1 MFYIHT
7 FNSRAS
13 SSPLLI
19 IHKKMPIGEVIV
31 GAALGITLQVLHEA
45 IKKAKDKSLTTKCI
59 LDRLEATISRITPL
73 VVQVDKLSKRLDD
86 SQRKVI
92 EELKRLLEKAVS
104 LVEAYA
110 ELRRRNLLKK
120 YRYKSRIK
128 ELEASLRWM
137 VEVDVQV
144 NQWLD
149 IKELMAKMS
158 EMNTKLDKITCQPTD
173 CNCFKS
179 NDGTSQSVNQNILE
193 ATDGSSE
200 EDGEESPRIDIHLRW
215 SSRKGAKDREIRFM
229 VK

>member
-1 MFYIHT
+1 
-7 FNSRAS
+7 
-13 SSPLLI
+13 
-19 IHKKMPIGEVIV
+19 MPIGEVMI
-31 GAALGITLQVLHEA
+31 GAALGITLQVLYEA
-45 IKKAKDKSLTTKCI
+45 IIKAKDKSLATKCI
-59 LDRLEATISRITPL
+59 LGRLGATISRITPL
-73 VVQVDKLSKRLDD
+73 VVHVDKISEKVEY

-92 EELKRLLEKAVS
+92 EDLKRLLEKAVF

-110 ELRRRNLLKK
+110 ELRRRNLHKK
-120 YRYKSRIK
+120 HRYKSRIK

-137 VEVDVQV
+137 VDVDVQV
-144 NQWLD
+144 DQCLD

-179 NDGTSQSVNQNILE
+179 NDSTSPVISQTSNQNILE

-200 EDGEESPRIDIHLRW
+200 ENEEESSRIDIHLRW
-215 SSRKGAKDREIRFM
+215 SSRKKAKDREIRFV

>member
-1 MFYIHT
+1 
-7 FNSRAS
+7 
-13 SSPLLI
+13 
-19 IHKKMPIGEVIV
+19 MPIGEVMV

-45 IKKAKDKSLTTKCI
+45 IMKAKDRSLTTKYI
-59 LDRLEATISRITPL
+59 LERLEATISRITPL
-73 VVQVDKLSKRLDD
+73 VVHVDKISKRVED

-92 EELKRLLEKAVS
+92 EDLKRLLEKAVS

-128 ELEASLRWM
+128 ELESSLRWM

-149 IKELMAKMS
+149 IKELLAKMS
-158 EMNTKLDKITCQPTD
+158 EMNTKLETITCPPTD

-179 NDGTSQSVNQNILE
+179 NDSKSPVISQSSNQNILE

-200 EDGEESPRIDIHLRW
+200 EDEKESPRIDIHLRW

>member
-1 MFYIHT
+1 M
-7 FNSRAS
+7 A
-13 SSPLLI
+13 
-19 IHKKMPIGEVIV
+19 
-31 GAALGITLQVLHEA
+31 
-45 IKKAKDKSLTTKCI
+45 TTTN
-59 LDRLEATISRITPL
+59 RM
-73 VVQVDKLSKRLDD
+73 
-86 SQRKVI
+86 RKVI
-92 EELKRLLEKAVS
+92 EDLKRLLEKAIS

-137 VEVDVQV
+137 VGVDVQV

-149 IKELMAKMS
+149 IKQLLAMS
-158 EMNTKLDKITCQPTD
+158 EMNTKLERITCPPTD

-179 NDGTSQSVNQNILE
+179 NDSTSPVLSQSSNQNILE

-200 EDGEESPRIDIHLRW
+200 EDEEESPRIDIHLRW

>member
-1 MFYIHT
+1 
-7 FNSRAS
+7 
-13 SSPLLI
+13 
-19 IHKKMPIGEVIV
+19 MPIGEVLV

-45 IKKAKDKSLTTKCI
+45 IIKAKHRSLTTKCI
-59 LDRLEATISRITPL
+59 LDRLDATISRITPL
-73 VVQVDKLSKRLDD
+73 VVHVDKISKGVED

-92 EELKRLLEKAVS
+92 EDLKRLLEKAVF

-120 YRYKSRIK
+120 FRYKSRIK

-149 IKELMAKMS
+149 IKQFLAKMS
-158 EMNTKLDKITCQPTD
+158 EMNTKLERITCPPTD

-179 NDGTSQSVNQNILE
+179 NDSTSPVMSQSSNQNILE

-200 EDGEESPRIDIHLRW
+200 EDEEESPRIDIHLRW